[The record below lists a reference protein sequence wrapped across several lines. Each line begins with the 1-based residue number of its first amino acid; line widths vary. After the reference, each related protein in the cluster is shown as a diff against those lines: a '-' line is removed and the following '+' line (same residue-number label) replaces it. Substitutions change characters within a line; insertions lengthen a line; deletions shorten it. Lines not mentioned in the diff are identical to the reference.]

1 MKSEKGKV
9 TLNNVSE
16 ITVNLNKTYIK
27 PVIKITPSEDINVY
41 LSEVSNSY
49 FKISSSSEV
58 SSDIYYVVIE
68 GN

>member
-16 ITVNLNKTYIK
+16 ITVSLSKTYIK